1 RLQCDCQHN
10 TCGGSC
16 DRCCP
21 GFNQFP
27 WKPAT
32 ADSANECQPC
42 NCNGHAVDCYYDPE
56 VDRHKASKSRQDK
69 FEGGGVC
76 IDCQHHT
83 TGINCERCIPGYY
96 RSPDHPIDSPYICYR
111 CNCES
116 DFTDGTCEDLTGRC
130 YCKPNYT
137 GEHCDACAEGYLNFP
152 HCY

>member
-1 RLQCDCQHN
+1 CV
-10 TCGGSC
+10 
-16 DRCCP
+16 
-21 GFNQFP
+21 
-27 WKPAT
+27 PA
-32 ADSANECQPC
+32 C
-42 NCNGHAVDCYYDPE
+42 NCNGHAYDCYYDPE
-56 VDRHKASKSRQDK
+56 VDRHKASRSREDK

-111 CNCES
+111 CNCEP